1 VTIDSHPQ
9 SHRPPRRAALPTR
22 ALDRLRGLH
31 RARSGVLADLLLYA
45 GSAAFAGFTALT
57 STLPAH
63 RSWGQLAV
71 YGYLALVA
79 VAVVQLVVRRGVLVR
94 PGVRMALVFGG
105 WLVTTLVPLVVEA
118 AQRAAGEPGHAQEE
132 VGVVETAASRLMD
145 TGSPYLSHDGILH
158 ALPSLGYLAYVPY
171 NPGIAVFGLPRRF
184 YGDAWWT
191 DARVWFAVVTAAALV
206 WALALLRGRV
216 ATGRLV
222 RAAQVVT
229 VLPTCALALAT
240 GGDDLPVLALTL
252 LALAFAYRRRWLLA
266 GLVAGDAGAMKL
278 FGALVL
284 VMLAVLACT
293 AAARDA
299 ENAVTDGGRWRQWW
313 DSWLGDGVRYLVPAV
328 GVPLLVMLP
337 VVARDPGGVWENLVR
352 YPLGQGLAKSPA
364 ASNFPGHLIAV
375 LVPGGKAIAAGLLV
389 VAALAVLIHLVVR
402 PPREAAAV
410 AARAAMAMLAIIVLA
425 PASRFG
431 YLLYPEAYL
440 VWALVMRAAARRP
453 APEPAAEPEPAPV
466 DPTVWAAPGTRPT

>member
-1 VTIDSHPQ
+1 VLG
-9 SHRPPRRAALPTR
+9 ALPAR
-22 ALDRLRGLH
+22 ALGGLRDLH

-45 GSAAFAGFTALT
+45 GSAAFAGITALT
-57 STLPAH
+57 SNLPAH

-71 YGYLALVA
+71 FGYLTLVL
-79 VAVVQLVVRRGVLVR
+79 VAVVQLVLRRGVLLR
-94 PGVRMALVFGG
+94 AGVRMALVFGG
-105 WLVTTLVPLVVEA
+105 WAATTLVPLVVEA

-132 VGVVETAASRLMD
+132 VGVVETAAGRLLD

-171 NPGIAVFGLPRRF
+171 NPGIAVFGIPRRL

-191 DARVWFAVVTAAALV
+191 DARVWFALVTAAALV

-216 ATGRLV
+216 ATSRLV

-252 LALAFAYRRRWLLA
+252 LALAFAYRRMWLLA
-266 GLVAGDAGAMKL
+266 GLIAGDAATMKL
-278 FGALVL
+278 FAGPVL
-284 VMLAVLACT
+284 VMLAVLAFT
-293 AAARDA
+293 SYRGS
-299 ENAVTDGGRWRQWW
+299 ERSEPEPGTGRWRRWW
-313 DSWLGDGVRYLVPAV
+313 DTWLGDGVRYLAPAV

-337 VVARDPGGVWENLVR
+337 VVARDPDGVWENLVR

-375 LVPGGKAIAAGLLV
+375 LVPGGTTIAAGLLA
-389 VAALAVLIHLVVR
+389 VAGIAVIIHLLVR
-402 PPREAAAV
+402 PPRDAAAV
-410 AARAAMAMLAIIVLA
+410 AVRATVAMLALIVLA

-440 VWALVMRAAARRP
+440 VWALVMREVDR
-453 APEPAAEPEPAPV
+453 EPVEPEPVAVPEPEPV
-466 DPTVWAAPGTRPT
+466 DPTVWAAPGTQPG